1 MEAYYLDVKKLKAS
15 FNVME
20 LHHIPQKENEEA
32 NNLARLGS
40 TQDTLPSGAFLDIL
54 TKPSIRLDAKHEEPP
69 KESTQASL

>member
-1 MEAYYLDVKKLKAS
+1 MEAYYLDVKKPEAR
-15 FNVME
+15 FNVTE

-32 NNLARLGS
+32 DNLARLGS
-40 TQDTLPSGAFLDIL
+40 TQDTLSSGAFLDIL